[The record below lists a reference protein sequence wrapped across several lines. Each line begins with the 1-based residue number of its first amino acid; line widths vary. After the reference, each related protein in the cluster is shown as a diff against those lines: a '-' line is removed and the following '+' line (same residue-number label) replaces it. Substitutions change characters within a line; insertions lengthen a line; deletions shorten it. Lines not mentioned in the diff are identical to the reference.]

1 MIKKTFSAE
10 EYEAFCEFLDSA
22 CGIVLGANKEYL
34 VSSRMR
40 PVLEKFELEN
50 LATLLSRLRS
60 GSAPLR
66 QAVVDA
72 MTTNE
77 TLWFRDAHPFK
88 YFQDKLLDQ
97 LYESAKGRKV
107 RIWSAACSSGQ
118 EPYSLSM
125 CIAEHARLKPLAAS
139 RGVEI
144 VATDISSAILAA
156 AKKGEYDSLALNRGM
171 PKERLA
177 AFFDDSGSGTWTVK
191 AAIKSRIQFKPL
203 NLQENY
209 VALGGKLD
217 MVFCRNVLIYF
228 SAENKAKILN
238 KIHSQLRP
246 GGLLMLGAS
255 ESIGTAGAKFEMRQY
270 PGGIVYQAK

>member
-1 MIKKTFSAE
+1 MRNTTFSPE
-10 EYEAFCEFLDSA
+10 HYKAFCDFLNSA

-40 PVLEKFELEN
+40 PVLERFELDGLE
-50 LATLLSRLRS
+50 ALLSRLRS

-88 YFQDKLLDQ
+88 YFKDSLLDE
-97 LYESAKGRKV
+97 LYGSAKGRKV

-125 CIAEHARLKPLAAS
+125 CIAEHARLKPLQAS

-144 VATDISSAILAA
+144 IATDISSSILAA

-171 PKERLA
+171 PKDRLA
-177 AFFDDSGSGTWTVK
+177 AFFDDTGKGTWIVK
-191 AAIKSRIQFKPL
+191 PAIKNIIQFKPL

-209 VALGGKLD
+209 MALAGKLD

-228 SAENKAKILN
+228 SAENKLDILN

-255 ESIGTAGAKFEMRQY
+255 ESIGAAGSKFEMFQY
-270 PGGIVYQAK
+270 PGGIVYRAK